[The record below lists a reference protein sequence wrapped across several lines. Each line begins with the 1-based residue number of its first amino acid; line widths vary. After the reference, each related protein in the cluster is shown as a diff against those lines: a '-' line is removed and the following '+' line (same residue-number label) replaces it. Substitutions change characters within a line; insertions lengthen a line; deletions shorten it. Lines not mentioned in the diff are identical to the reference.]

1 MPGRKRFCCSGEP
14 NAMITGATITG
25 PNGTMRGA
33 PARAHSS
40 SNRWRSMASHPGP
53 PNSFGQP

>member
-14 NAMITGATITG
+14 KAMITGATITG
-25 PNGTMRGA
+25 PKGTMRGA

-40 SNRWRSMASHPGP
+40 SNMCFCTAFQPGP
-53 PNSFGQP
+53 PNSLGQP

>member
-1 MPGRKRFCCSGEP
+1 MCCSGEP
-14 NAMITGATITG
+14 KAMITGATITG

-33 PARAHSS
+33 PASASS
-40 SNRWRSMASHPGP
+40 SSKRWRWMAFQPGP